1 MHEIP
6 EMTHELGRHWDQ
18 PLRHNIRID
27 GDYAIM
33 TEKTSLLL
41 HRYDTSL
48 PSGVYEG
55 KMWARLEH
63 DDELWLCWYGPSN
76 EPDKCSINCKKIR
89 VEYIPLSFETP
100 MALPQ
105 LPESLNL

>member
-6 EMTHELGRHWDQ
+6 EMTHELSRHWEQ
-18 PLRHNIRID
+18 PQRENIRID
-27 GDYAIM
+27 GEHAIM
-33 TEKTSLLL
+33 SEKTFKQL

-55 KMWARLEH
+55 KMWAREKAG
-63 DDELWLCWYGPSN
+63 DFWLCWYGFDD
-76 EPDKCSINCKKIR
+76 EPNTCSVNARKIQLH
-89 VEYIPLSFETP
+89 EHIPLSFEVP